1 MTENLKKWISEFTP
15 FGDFVLFLLLFA
27 LAIIVFLVLKKIILK
42 IAEKFIRRTK
52 IKFDDYILNSGV
64 FERAALLI
72 PVLILYNAIYLFPG
86 WESFFKNGSGILI
99 AIIISRT
106 LAAFTTGLSNYY
118 STLEIARQRPI
129 KGYIQVLNLLIYM
142 VAVIFIIALLTGES
156 PWELLAGLG
165 ALTAVLLLIF
175 RDTILSF
182 VASLQIASNDLVHVG
197 DWIEMPKYGADGDV
211 IDIALHTI
219 KVQNWDKTITVIPT
233 YKLIEESFKNWRG
246 MTAAGG
252 RRIKRAIH
260 IDLNTIE
267 FCTDEMLDRFEKI
280 RLIADY
286 IQNKRT
292 EISNDPK
299 NKENENINKRRL
311 TNIGTFRIYIEKY
324 IQSHPKIH
332 KDLTCMVRQLAP
344 TAQGLP
350 LEIYMFTND
359 TAWVNYEAIQSDI
372 FDHILAIISEFGLR
386 VYQQPAGHDMA
397 RIQVNSPNK
406 Q

>member
-1 MTENLKKWISEFTP
+1 
-15 FGDFVLFLLLFA
+15 
-27 LAIIVFLVLKKIILK
+27 
-42 IAEKFIRRTK
+42 
-52 IKFDDYILNSGV
+52 
-64 FERAALLI
+64 
-72 PVLILYNAIYLFPG
+72 
-86 WESFFKNGSGILI
+86 
-99 AIIISRT
+99 
-106 LAAFTTGLSNYY
+106 
-118 STLEIARQRPI
+118 
-129 KGYIQVLNLLIYM
+129 M